1 MFERA
6 LVIEYLSQR
15 RNKTISGIRM
25 KNSIFE
31 SHFGKMLLTWATL
44 MSIALEFISIFF
56 YFKLLVDVASLGKIL
71 LV

>member
-6 LVIEYLSQR
+6 LVIEYLSQI

-31 SHFGKMLLTWATL
+31 SYFGKMLLTWVTL
-44 MSIALEFISIFF
+44 I
-56 YFKLLVDVASLGKIL
+56 YRSLKKIGNL
-71 LV
+71 TRVVSSET